1 MSNLPWLSFPLGR
14 LLMTHLL
21 ILALVFI
28 PLVFQPHLPIAST
41 LFLGRVGGVDTHG
54 RFISL

>member
-1 MSNLPWLSFPLGR
+1 
-14 LLMTHLL
+14 MTHLL

-54 RFISL
+54 RFVSL